1 MHTQTRMH
9 ACMLLVPPDS
19 LDGGFIVQEQLNGPE
34 LSMEEGAVVEGAGGA
49 FEVNSCGAGNK
60 IFNL

>member
-1 MHTQTRMH
+1 MH

-34 LSMEEGAVVEGAGGA
+34 LSMEEGAVVEVPRSRGA